1 MVLFLQPARGAGAAR
16 CLCPPPCAPRA
27 IFAIDRALEAPRA
40 RRRAPWRPPAP
51 SAPPHLTPV
60 SGTHCT
66 TKKRQPCQAR
76 ALHARCRRRA
86 PQREKAP
93 RALGG
98 SKQAGD
104 GRSAR
109 GFGSVTLG
117 AGGARRATQPSGTPT
132 CRRSPSC
139 CRGWGLLRRVWVAAA
154 PGGGLARA
162 RGGAGL
168 PGQNLKK
175 KGCCSGAAARAP
187 RHTSRTLTRDT
198 PPRPS
203 PPTPRLPA
211 VPCSWSAKKKNR
223 TYAEFRAL
231 EP

>member
-1 MVLFLQPARGAGAAR
+1 MADRRVVSAASRSVQAARTATRKGAAR
-16 CLCPPPCAPRA
+16 FEQRQAGGRWPIGAW
-27 IFAIDRALEAPRA
+27 F
-40 RRRAPWRPPAP
+40 RRR
-51 SAPPHLTPV
+51 
-60 SGTHCT
+60 
-66 TKKRQPCQAR
+66 
-76 ALHARCRRRA
+76 HARCRRRA

-211 VPCSWSAKKKNR
+211 VPCSWSAKKNR